1 LTETSDRRYR
11 NAHRLNVALE
21 TKEEQL
27 ELPSEG
33 RRTVV
38 DFGRVEIRRHDEALG
53 VSQVVHEC
61 NCYRRSESIDHF
73 EYGEEEAQPE
83 EWRLEM

>member
-1 LTETSDRRYR
+1 LTEASDRQYR

-21 TKEEQL
+21 TKEERLQL
-27 ELPSEG
+27 PLEG

-38 DFGRVEIRRHDEALG
+38 DFGRVGIRRHDEALG
-53 VSQVVHEC
+53 VSQAVHEC
-61 NCYRRSESIDHF
+61 NCSRRSESIDHF
-73 EYGEEEAQPE
+73 DGEEEAQPE